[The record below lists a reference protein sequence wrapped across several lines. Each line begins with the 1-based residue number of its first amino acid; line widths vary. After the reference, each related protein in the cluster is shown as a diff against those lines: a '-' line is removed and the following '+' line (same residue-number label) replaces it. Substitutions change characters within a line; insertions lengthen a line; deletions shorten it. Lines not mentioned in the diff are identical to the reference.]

1 MATAGA
7 DRILSPDFSLMLAVN
22 HVLLTRRPADEDRAK
37 LTVALDAAR
46 AAGVNGTAAA
56 LADAAAAWLAGA
68 VGAEA
73 LQEALTDFATPYA
86 TRVSRPVRPAEP
98 DHCGLVESDVPLLSH
113 AARVAAAMESDR

>member
-1 MATAGA
+1 MATAGS
-7 DRILSPDFSLMLAVN
+7 DRILSPDFALMLAVN
-22 HVLLTRRPADEDRAK
+22 HVLLTRRPTDDDRAK
-37 LTVALDAAR
+37 LTVTLDAAR

-68 VGAEA
+68 ASTEA

>member
-7 DRILSPDFSLMLAVN
+7 DRTLSPDFALMLAVN
-22 HVLLTRRPADEDRAK
+22 HVLLTRRPTDDERAK
-37 LTVALDAAR
+37 LTVALDVAR

-56 LADAAAAWLAGA
+56 LADAAAAWLAST
-68 VGAEA
+68 VGTEA

-98 DHCGLVESDVPLLSH
+98 DHCGLVDGDVPLLSH